1 MQLSGKGTV
10 QNHFITMARR
20 PWRVLFD
27 LFAGSTGKEG
37 DTQVG
42 TAVRHQLAHLC
53 FAHSAGGDL
62 PGLVGTGGGGH
73 EHIECV
79 IQGNLRLNDIGLGT
93 TLF

>member
-1 MQLSGKGTV
+1 MGLLASG
-10 QNHFITMARR
+10 
-20 PWRVLFD
+20 
-27 LFAGSTGKEG
+27 AGQEG

-42 TAVRHQLAHLC
+42 AAVGYQAAQLR
-53 FAHSAGGDL
+53 FAHSADRDL

-73 EHIECV
+73 EHIGCV